1 MKHFSSL
8 SGLLPTPKTAPVPTF
23 ERSRSGRFAR
33 SFRTFKVLFVL
44 CSILSMASTAALV
57 RHFYVFRC
65 ADSSTQQNIGGF
77 VMTKS
82 ECSSLSENAAASQE
96 LAREQFMQANDDL
109 FSDK

>member
-8 SGLLPTPKTAPVPTF
+8 SGLLPTPKTEPVPTF

-33 SFRTFKVLFVL
+33 SFRTVKILFLLV
-44 CSILSMASTAALV
+44 SILSMASTAALV
-57 RHFYVFRC
+57 RHFYVFTC
-65 ADSSTQQNIGGF
+65 SAGGGYI
-77 VMTKS
+77 MEKS
-82 ECSSLSENAAASQE
+82 ECGRLDENAAASQE

>member
-8 SGLLPTPKTAPVPTF
+8 SGLLPTPKAEPVPTF
-23 ERSRSGRFAR
+23 ERSRSGRFTR

-44 CSILSMASTAALV
+44 CSMLSMASTAALV

-65 ADSSTQQNIGGF
+65 SSDLNGTTIGGF

-96 LAREQFMQANDDL
+96 LARQEFYNTNADL